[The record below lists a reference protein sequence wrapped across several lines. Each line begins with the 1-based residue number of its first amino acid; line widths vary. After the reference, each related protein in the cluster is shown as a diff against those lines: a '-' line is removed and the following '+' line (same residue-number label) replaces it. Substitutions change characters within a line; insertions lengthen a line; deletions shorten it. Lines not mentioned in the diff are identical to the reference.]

1 MSGQWPD
8 ALKPRTIVFAV
19 VGVLVF
25 VAVERFAKVLY
36 SHAVEPSFKFCAA
49 KCNIG
54 PSHSGHDESAKA
66 GLSLGPLGDRD
77 NKHSSAWS
85 SFFMALCELVFVV
98 AILSIV
104 TYAIVYLSRDTR
116 PSTSKT
122 IQDQTLPAT

>member
-8 ALKPRTIVFAV
+8 ALKPRTIVLAV

-54 PSHSGHDESAKA
+54 PSRDGHDESAKA
-66 GLSLGPLGDRD
+66 GLSLGRLTNNEG
-77 NKHSSAWS
+77 SSWS

-116 PSTSKT
+116 SSTNKT
-122 IQDQTLPAT
+122 NQDQTLPAT